1 MNSSGIVSLIRRGV
15 SEYPTWI
22 AFPLYFSLWFRPHGS
37 RTTLGAFLLSFSLIT
52 RINQAPGLLLLFGT
66 RAGLALRQRTRG
78 FLLAGGVLAVVAA
91 LPAVHNYV
99 YGGRLVLTTTSATVP
114 NNLRV
119 APTTYLEIWRDEG
132 ARTRVK
138 EQLSDLFFT
147 RRPNRPVWLVFR
159 GLQALWV
166 AALCSVFVGI
176 RRSIPQG
183 VAVSLTRRAWATGNA
198 YRLLVLLTPAS
209 FLAPHLFFEASVYSP
224 RHIVIGHLAM
234 AAATLYAA
242 GGPTALPPATVERG

>member
-1 MNSSGIVSLIRRGV
+1 M
-15 SEYPTWI
+15 
-22 AFPLYFSLWFRPHGS
+22 
-37 RTTLGAFLLSFSLIT
+37 TLGAFLLSFSLIT

-166 AALCSVFVGI
+166 AALCSVFVRI
-176 RRSIPQG
+176 RRSIPQRSLLQRYHQTKKKRIRDIPGYSGMRPRRLRPMIVG
-183 VAVSLTRRAWATGNA
+183 VPPRVGAAYAGIGRRNCGS
-198 YRLLVLLTPAS
+198 RLLIHQMAFKPRFPGVLGSLK
-209 FLAPHLFFEASVYSP
+209 
-224 RHIVIGHLAM
+224 
-234 AAATLYAA
+234 
-242 GGPTALPPATVERG
+242 